1 MFQPA
6 LSEST
11 SMMKSLVFGL
21 IATAFAFSAT
31 AANISMAV
39 PGAQNAAGQ
48 KVLTF
53 IAKDPPGQ
61 RCNGNLQVAA
71 EIANTY
77 RVPIQLLP
85 ASLAPGMPAPA
96 VFYGNQ
102 LIVADG
108 KDFNGVASYQIVADV
123 LEMEG
128 VPQQAKSGLL
138 FQEVVRKDF
147 DALKATIKNGGK
159 QGQPPDRK

>member
-1 MFQPA
+1 MNRFFVA
-6 LSEST
+6 LA
-11 SMMKSLVFGL
+11 VAGW
-21 IATAFAFSAT
+21 AFAASAGPV
-31 AANISMAV
+31 SMAV
-39 PGAQNAAGQ
+39 PGAQTASGQ

-71 EIANTY
+71 EVANSY

-85 ASLAPGMPAPA
+85 ASLAPGLPAPA
-96 VFYGNQ
+96 VFYGTQ

-108 KDFNGVASYQIVADV
+108 KDFNGAASYQIVADV

-128 VPQQAKSGLL
+128 VPHQAKAGLL
-138 FQEVVRKDF
+138 LDQAVRRDF
-147 DALKATIKNGGK
+147 DALKATIKAGG
-159 QGQPPDRK
+159 R

>member
-1 MFQPA
+1 
-6 LSEST
+6 
-11 SMMKSLVFGL
+11 MKKITFTLLGVLFGV
-21 IATAFAFSAT
+21 SAV
-31 AANISMAV
+31 AADMSMAV
-39 PGAQNAAGQ
+39 PGAQTAAGQ
-48 KVLTF
+48 RVLTF

-85 ASLAPGMPAPA
+85 SSLAEGLPAPA

-108 KDFNGVASYQIVADV
+108 KEHNGAASYQIVADM
-123 LEMEG
+123 LDLEG
-128 VPQQAKSGLL
+128 VAKQEKSGLL
-138 FQEVVRKDF
+138 LQDTVRRDF
-147 DALKATIKNGGK
+147 DALKATIKSGGK
-159 QGQPPDRK
+159 

>member
-1 MFQPA
+1 
-6 LSEST
+6 
-11 SMMKSLVFGL
+11 MKKITVTLLGVLFGV
-21 IATAFAFSAT
+21 SAV
-31 AANISMAV
+31 AADMSMAV
-39 PGAQNAAGQ
+39 PGAQTAAGQ
-48 KVLTF
+48 RVLTF

-85 ASLAPGMPAPA
+85 SSLAEGLPAPA

-108 KDFNGVASYQIVADV
+108 KEHNGAASYQIVADM
-123 LEMEG
+123 LDLEG
-128 VPQQAKSGLL
+128 VAKQEKSGLL
-138 FQEVVRKDF
+138 LQDTVRRDF
-147 DALKATIKNGGK
+147 DALKATIKSGGK
-159 QGQPPDRK
+159 

>member
-1 MFQPA
+1 MKTA
-6 LSEST
+6 LLRLALGTCALAASAADV
-11 SMMKSLVFGL
+11 SMP
-21 IATAFAFSAT
+21 
-31 AANISMAV
+31 V
-39 PGAQNAAGQ
+39 PGAQNAAGER
-48 KVLTF
+48 VLTF

-85 ASLAPGMPAPA
+85 SSLAEDMPAPA

-108 KDFNGVASYQIVADV
+108 KDFNGAASYQIVADV

-128 VPQQAKSGLL
+128 VAKQARSGLL
-138 FQEVVRKDF
+138 FQGAVRKDL
-147 DALKATIKNGGK
+147 DTLKASIKSGGK
-159 QGQPPDRK
+159 

>member
-1 MFQPA
+1 
-6 LSEST
+6 
-11 SMMKSLVFGL
+11 MKHL
-21 IATAFAFSAT
+21 TAFALCGALAFSAM
-31 AANISMAV
+31 AADVSMAV
-39 PGAQNAAGQ
+39 PGAETANGQ

-85 ASLAPGMPAPA
+85 STLAPGLPAPA
-96 VFYGNQ
+96 VFYGTQ

-108 KDFNGVASYQIVADV
+108 KDFNGAASYQIVADV
-123 LEMEG
+123 LDMES
-128 VPQQAKSGLL
+128 VAKQARSGLL
-138 FQEVVRKDF
+138 FQEGVRKDF
-147 DALKATIKNGGK
+147 DALKAAIKAGGK
-159 QGQPPDRK
+159 

>member
-1 MFQPA
+1 MYLGFWRIITLKPA
-6 LSEST
+6 PLLEVGRKCVSGLSNS
-11 SMMKSLVFGL
+11 
-21 IATAFAFSAT
+21 
-31 AANISMAV
+31 
-39 PGAQNAAGQ
+39 GQ

-71 EIANTY
+71 EVANTY

-85 ASLAPGMPAPA
+85 SSLAQGLPAPA

-108 KDFNGVASYQIVADV
+108 KEHNGAASYQIVADV
-123 LEMEG
+123 LDLEG
-128 VPQQAKSGLL
+128 VAKQDKSGLL
-138 FQEVVRKDF
+138 FQVRVRHDF
-147 DALKATIKNGGK
+147 DALKATIKSGGK
-159 QGQPPDRK
+159 

>member
-1 MFQPA
+1 MKRLSLA
-6 LSEST
+6 L
-11 SMMKSLVFGL
+11 
-21 IATAFAFSAT
+21 FAGTLCLT
-31 AANISMAV
+31 AAAADVSMAV
-39 PGAQNAAGQ
+39 PGAQTAGGL

-85 ASLAPGMPAPA
+85 AALAPGLPAPA
-96 VFYGNQ
+96 VFYGSQ

-108 KDFNGVASYQIVADV
+108 KEHNGAASYQIVADV
-123 LEMEG
+123 LDLES
-128 VPQQAKSGLL
+128 VPKQDKSGLL
-138 FQEVVRKDF
+138 FQTTVRRDF
-147 DALKATIKNGGK
+147 DALKATIKSGGK
-159 QGQPPDRK
+159 